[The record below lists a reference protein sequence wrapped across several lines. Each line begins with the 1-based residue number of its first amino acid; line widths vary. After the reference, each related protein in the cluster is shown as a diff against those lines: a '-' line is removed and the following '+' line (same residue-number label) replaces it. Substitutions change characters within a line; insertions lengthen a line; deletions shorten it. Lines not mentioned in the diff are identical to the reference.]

1 MVDVVVVVSL
11 EMEADTAMWSCDA
24 FLVLVAGECALGL
37 RLRKDVSFR
46 RLLRAKGHI
55 MNDEKFDFGE
65 CTQITPLHTMYG
77 LALQHL
83 VCIVKARGE
92 EENSSQS
99 DGSSRSSI

>member
-46 RLLRAKGHI
+46 RLLMANGLI
-55 MNDEKFDFGE
+55 MNEQGKTIRLMLVNGR
-65 CTQITPLHTMYG
+65 QITPLHTMYG

-83 VCIVKARGE
+83 VCIVKASG
-92 EENSSQS
+92 
-99 DGSSRSSI
+99 

>member
-46 RLLRAKGHI
+46 RLLRANGLI

-65 CTQITPLHTMYG
+65 WTLNHTTAHDVWSRIAALGLHCES
-77 LALQHL
+77 QRR
-83 VCIVKARGE
+83 RGKLFPK
-92 EENSSQS
+92 
-99 DGSSRSSI
+99 